1 MKYIAIFDIPEG
13 YKMGCAM
20 GKMINPEGKDIYNE
34 EDFENVYAQIEP
46 LSEAKAEVFERFNTV
61 SRIMQDLGIGCAYD
75 MPSFW
80 YNNQKDY
87 KVIPTKY
94 HQGYMKALEDV
105 EKEVRKRFGFAE
117 RENVVDYSFIIPSSR
132 SQNGADMRGEENG

>member
-1 MKYIAIFDIPEG
+1 MKYIAIFDLPDG

-20 GKMINPEGKDIYNE
+20 GKMINPDGKDVYNE

-46 LSEAKAEVFERFNTV
+46 LSEQKAEVFERFNTV
-61 SRIMQDLGIGCAYD
+61 TRVMQDLGIANAYD

-80 YNNQKDY
+80 RNNRKDY

-94 HQGYMKALEDV
+94 HQGYMKALEDI
-105 EKEVRKRFGFAE
+105 ENEVRKRFGFSE
-117 RENVVDYSFIIPSSR
+117 RSNVIDMMPSIFK
-132 SQNGADMRGEENG
+132 EETDGRD